1 MSKPI
6 IPKTRKFD
14 TGNTDLITDIGR
26 AVGYGLGF
34 LTLYILKILPWAVFI
49 YLLGAHPPYH
59 LYFLV
64 FWSFFLMMSSLGQT
78 IRYAMRSKRQRVL
91 MKTMNNTFKDMPMID
106 EDQMKEALDSLERP
120 KH

>member
-6 IPKTRKFD
+6 IPKTVKFD
-14 TGNTDLITDIGR
+14 TGNTEFATNIGR
-26 AVGYGLGF
+26 AIGYGFGF
-34 LTLYILKILPWAVFI
+34 LTLYTLKILPWAVFI

-64 FWSFFLMMSSLGQT
+64 FWSFFLMISSLGQT
-78 IRYAMRSKRQRVL
+78 IRYAMKSKKKRALIKV
-91 MKTMNNTFKDMPMID
+91 MNSTFKDMPMID
-106 EDQMKEALDSLERP
+106 EDQMKEALDNLQRP